1 MCWLTDP
8 GCLASEVAKSVGKGF
23 LDQIASAV
31 SVSMASAIE
40 TLGTFWVSVP
50 TIPLG
55 DTQGNP
61 SDPVGFLQGHT
72 WWIWSTLMVFSV
84 LYAAG
89 QMIWT
94 RRGQPLMELVA
105 ALIRALLASSAG
117 LGAVVILL
125 QVGDSYSTWIL
136 DRSIEGG
143 FTEGLKKLLMTPAA
157 NSLQIFVIVAGIIA
171 LIVSLIQICLLVVRS
186 ALSVLLA
193 GTLPLA
199 YSATNTQWG
208 KQWSQKHSAW
218 LIAFVLYKPVAATIY
233 AAAFKITGSALTGT
247 LEGAAESIVG
257 LMSGLVLMV
266 AALFALPAMMRLIVP
281 AVGAASAGGAMF
293 AGAAVGSAASGAV
306 NLGSRISG
314 RGGGAGGGGAAG
326 AGAGGGAGG
335 GGAAS
340 GAAATK
346 GGGGAASGA
355 TAAKG
360 AGASAAGAATAGVGA
375 AVMVA
380 GAAMN
385 KAKQGGQ
392 ALQSAV
398 HDAAGEQ
405 APQGQDKSDDKKTGF
420 RATAAAA
427 GAAVGG
433 SGARLPA
440 SSQGSGS
447 ARGSLSGSAQPKPEP
462 KPQPEPSS
470 VPRTRADEPQE
481 KPNGS
486 A

>member
-8 GCLASEVAKSVGKGF
+8 GCLASEVAKSAGKGF
-23 LDQIASAV
+23 LDQIATAV
-31 SVSMASAIE
+31 SVSMASTIE

-55 DTQGNP
+55 DTQGRP

-94 RRGQPLMELVA
+94 RRGQPLTDLIA

-125 QVGDSYSTWIL
+125 QVGDSYSRWIL
-136 DRSIEGG
+136 DRSVAGG
-143 FTEGLKKLLMTPAA
+143 FTEGLKTLMKSQSAGD
-157 NSLQIFVIVAGIIA
+157 LQIFVIVGGIIA

-208 KQWSQKHSAW
+208 KQWSQKHASW

-233 AAAFKITGSALTGT
+233 AAAFKVTGSALTGK

-306 NLGSRISG
+306 NMGSRMAAKGGSS
-314 RGGGAGGGGAAG
+314 GGGSAAGAG
-326 AGAGGGAGG
+326 AGAGGGA
-335 GGAAS
+335 S
-340 GAAATK
+340 GAA
-346 GGGGAASGA
+346 
-355 TAAKG
+355 AAKG
-360 AGASAAGAATAGVGA
+360 AGTAAAGAATGGAALALMAVGA
-375 AVMVA
+375 AVKK
-380 GAAMN
+380 GT
-385 KAKQGGQ
+385 Q
-392 ALQSAV
+392 AVQAAV

-405 APQGQDKSDDKKTGF
+405 PPQGGSSSHRTAPSQGGGARGGRSGGSAKPNPQPKPPQPEQKKPE
-420 RATAAAA
+420 
-427 GAAVGG
+427 GG
-433 SGARLPA
+433 SSGAR
-440 SSQGSGS
+440 
-447 ARGSLSGSAQPKPEP
+447 
-462 KPQPEPSS
+462 
-470 VPRTRADEPQE
+470 
-481 KPNGS
+481 
-486 A
+486 

>member
-1 MCWLTDP
+1 MCWVWETS
-8 GCLASEVAKSVGKGF
+8 CLAKEAAQTVGDSLMDQLAHNASVA
-23 LDQIASAV
+23 
-31 SVSMASAIE
+31 MASTIE
-40 TLGTFWVSVP
+40 TLGSFWVTVP

-89 QMIWT
+89 QMIWS
-94 RRGQPLMELVA
+94 RKGQPLMELVA
-105 ALIRALLASSAG
+105 ALIRSLLASSAG

-136 DRSIEGG
+136 DKSVEGG
-143 FTEGLKKLLMTPAA
+143 FTQGLKNIMKYERA
-157 NSLQIFVIVAGIIA
+157 SDLQIFVIVAGIIA
-171 LIVSLIQICLLVVRS
+171 MLVSLVQICLLIVRS

-208 KQWSQKHSAW
+208 KQWSQKHASW

-233 AAAFKITGSALTGT
+233 AAAFKVTGSALTGQ
-247 LEGAAESIVG
+247 LEGAATSIVG

-306 NLGSRISG
+306 NMGSRMAAK
-314 RGGGAGGGGAAG
+314 GGSSGGGGAAG
-326 AGAGGGAGG
+326 ASGASGAGGGA
-335 GGAAS
+335 S
-340 GAAATK
+340 GAA
-346 GGGGAASGA
+346 
-355 TAAKG
+355 AAKG
-360 AGASAAGAATAGVGA
+360 AGTAAAGAATGGAALALMAVGA
-375 AVMVA
+375 A
-380 GAAMN
+380 
-385 KAKQGGQ
+385 AKKGTQ
-392 ALQSAV
+392 AVQAAV

-405 APQGQDKSDDKKTGF
+405 PPQGGSSSHRPAPSQGG
-420 RATAAAA
+420 
-427 GAAVGG
+427 GARGGG
-433 SGARLPA
+433 SG
-440 SSQGSGS
+440 GS
-447 ARGSLSGSAQPKPEP
+447 AKPNPQPKP
-462 KPQPEPSS
+462 PQPEQKKPEGGSS
-470 VPRTRADEPQE
+470 GAR
-481 KPNGS
+481 
-486 A
+486 

>member
-8 GCLASEVAKSVGKGF
+8 GCLASEVAKSAGQGF
-23 LDQIASAV
+23 LDQIASSV

-40 TLGTFWVSVP
+40 TLGTFWVGIP

-55 DTQGNP
+55 DAQGNA
-61 SDPVGFLQGHT
+61 SDPVKFLQSST

-89 QMIWT
+89 QMIWS
-94 RRGQPLMELVA
+94 RKGQPLMELVA

-125 QVGDSYSTWIL
+125 QVGDSYSRWVL
-136 DRSIEGG
+136 DRSVSGG
-143 FTEGLKKLLMTPAA
+143 FTEGLKKLLMSPAA

-208 KQWSQKHSAW
+208 KQWSQKHASW

-233 AAAFKITGSALTGT
+233 AAAFKVTGSALTGK

-257 LMSGLVLMV
+257 LRSGLVLMV

-293 AGAAVGSAASGAV
+293 AGAAVGGAASGAV
-306 NLGSRISG
+306 NMGSRMAG
-314 RGGGAGGGGAAG
+314 KGGGSGGGGGAAG
-326 AGAGGGAGG
+326 AGG
-335 GGAAS
+335 S
-340 GAAATK
+340 GA
-346 GGGGAASGA
+346 GGGAASGA

-360 AGASAAGAATAGVGA
+360 AAAAKGAGAAAAGAATAGVGA

-380 GAAMN
+380 GAAIN

-392 ALQSAV
+392 ALQAAV

-405 APQGQDKSDDKKTGF
+405 APQQGSDKQSG
-420 RATAAAA
+420 
-427 GAAVGG
+427 GASG
-433 SGARLPA
+433 SRPPA
-440 SSQGSGS
+440 PSQGSGS
-447 ARGSLSGSAQPKPEP
+447 ARGGSSGSVQPQPQPK
-462 KPQPEPSS
+462 K
-470 VPRTRADEPQE
+470 QE
-481 KPNGS
+481 NPNGS
-486 A
+486 R

>member
-1 MCWLTDP
+1 MCIIGDFK
-8 GCLASEVAKSVGKGF
+8 CAASEFAKSAGQGF

-40 TLGTFWVSVP
+40 TLGTFWVGIP

-55 DTQGNP
+55 DTQGNA
-61 SDPVGFLQGHT
+61 SDPVKFLQSST

-89 QMIWT
+89 QMIWS
-94 RRGQPLMELVA
+94 RKGQPLMELVA

-125 QVGDSYSTWIL
+125 QVGDSYSRWVL
-136 DRSIEGG
+136 DRSVSGG
-143 FTEGLKKLLMTPAA
+143 FTEGLKKLLMSPAA

-208 KQWSQKHSAW
+208 KQWSQKHASW

-233 AAAFKITGSALTGT
+233 AAAFKVTGSALTGK

-293 AGAAVGSAASGAV
+293 AGAAVGGAASGAI
-306 NLGSRISG
+306 NMGSRMAA
-314 RGGGAGGGGAAG
+314 RGGGSGGGGGGGAAG
-326 AGAGGGAGG
+326 AGG
-335 GGAAS
+335 S
-340 GAAATK
+340 GA

-360 AGASAAGAATAGVGA
+360 AAAAKGAGAAAAGAATAGVGA

-380 GAAMN
+380 GAAIN

-392 ALQSAV
+392 ALQAAV

-405 APQGQDKSDDKKTGF
+405 APQGQDRSDDKKNGF

-433 SGARLPA
+433 SGPRPPA
-440 SSQGSGS
+440 PSQGSGG
-447 ARGSLSGSAQPKPEP
+447 ARGGSSGSAQPKP
-462 KPQPEPSS
+462 QPESQK
-470 VPRTRADEPQE
+470 QE
-481 KPNGS
+481 KLE

>member
-1 MCWLTDP
+1 MCIIGDFK
-8 GCLASEVAKSVGKGF
+8 CAASEFAKSAGQGF

-40 TLGTFWVSVP
+40 TLGTFWVGIP

-55 DTQGNP
+55 DTQGNA
-61 SDPVGFLQGHT
+61 SDPVKFLQSST

-89 QMIWT
+89 QMIWS
-94 RRGQPLMELVA
+94 RKGQPLMELVA

-125 QVGDSYSTWIL
+125 QVGDSYSRWVL
-136 DRSIEGG
+136 DRSVSGG
-143 FTEGLKKLLMTPAA
+143 FTEGLKKLLMSPAA

-208 KQWSQKHSAW
+208 KQWSQKHASW

-233 AAAFKITGSALTGT
+233 AAAFKVTGSALTGK

-293 AGAAVGSAASGAV
+293 AGAAVGGAASGAI
-306 NLGSRISG
+306 NMGSRMAA
-314 RGGGAGGGGAAG
+314 RGGGSGGGGGGGAAG
-326 AGAGGGAGG
+326 AGG
-335 GGAAS
+335 S
-340 GAAATK
+340 GA

-360 AGASAAGAATAGVGA
+360 AAAAKGAGAAAAGAATAGVGA

-380 GAAMN
+380 GAAIN

-392 ALQSAV
+392 ALQAAV

-405 APQGQDKSDDKKTGF
+405 APQGQDRSDDKKNGF

-433 SGARLPA
+433 SGPRPPA
-440 SSQGSGS
+440 PSQGSGG
-447 ARGSLSGSAQPKPEP
+447 ARGGSSGSAQPKP
-462 KPQPEPSS
+462 QPES
-470 VPRTRADEPQE
+470 Q
-481 KPNGS
+481 K
-486 A
+486 

>member
-8 GCLASEVAKSVGKGF
+8 GCLASEVAKSAGQGF

-40 TLGTFWVSVP
+40 TLGTFWVGIP

-55 DTQGNP
+55 DAQGNA
-61 SDPVGFLQGHT
+61 SDPVKFLQSST

-89 QMIWT
+89 QMIWS
-94 RRGQPLMELVA
+94 RKGQPLMELVA

-125 QVGDSYSTWIL
+125 QVGDSYSRWVL
-136 DRSIEGG
+136 DRSVSGG
-143 FTEGLKKLLMTPAA
+143 FTEGLKKLLMSPAA

-208 KQWSQKHSAW
+208 KQWSQKHASW

-233 AAAFKITGSALTGT
+233 AAAFKVTGSALTGK

-293 AGAAVGSAASGAV
+293 AGAAVGGAASGAV
-306 NLGSRISG
+306 NMGSRMAG
-314 RGGGAGGGGAAG
+314 KGGGSGGGGGAAG
-326 AGAGGGAGG
+326 AGG
-335 GGAAS
+335 S
-340 GAAATK
+340 GA
-346 GGGGAASGA
+346 GGGAASGA

-360 AGASAAGAATAGVGA
+360 AAAAKGAGAAAAGAATAGVGA

-380 GAAMN
+380 GAAIN

-392 ALQSAV
+392 ALQAAV

-405 APQGQDKSDDKKTGF
+405 APQQGSDKQSG
-420 RATAAAA
+420 
-427 GAAVGG
+427 GASG
-433 SGARLPA
+433 SRPPA
-440 SSQGSGS
+440 PSQGSGS
-447 ARGSLSGSAQPKPEP
+447 ARGGSSGSVQPQPK
-462 KPQPEPSS
+462 K
-470 VPRTRADEPQE
+470 QE
-481 KPNGS
+481 NPNGS
-486 A
+486 R

>member
-1 MCWLTDP
+1 MCWIWDTSCMAKEAAQTVGDSLMDQ
-8 GCLASEVAKSVGKGF
+8 LAHNASVA
-23 LDQIASAV
+23 
-31 SVSMASAIE
+31 MASTIE
-40 TLGTFWVSVP
+40 TLGSFWVTVP

-89 QMIWT
+89 QMIWS
-94 RRGQPLMELVA
+94 RKGQPLMELVA
-105 ALIRALLASSAG
+105 ALIRSLLASSAG

-136 DRSIEGG
+136 DKSVEGG
-143 FTEGLKKLLMTPAA
+143 FTQGLKNIMSSESA
-157 NSLQIFVIVAGIIA
+157 SDLQIFMIVAGIIA
-171 LIVSLIQICLLVVRS
+171 MLVSLVQICLLIVRS

-208 KQWSQKHSAW
+208 KQWSQKHASW

-233 AAAFKITGSALTGT
+233 AAAFKVTGSALTGQ
-247 LEGAAESIVG
+247 LEGAATSIVG

-306 NLGSRISG
+306 NMGSRMAAKGGSSG
-314 RGGGAGGGGAAG
+314 GGGGAAG
-326 AGAGGGAGG
+326 AGGAGGAGG
-335 GGAAS
+335 GAS
-340 GAAATK
+340 GAAA
-346 GGGGAASGA
+346 
-355 TAAKG
+355 AKG
-360 AGASAAGAATAGVGA
+360 AGTAAAGAATGGAALALMAVGA
-375 AVMVA
+375 A
-380 GAAMN
+380 
-385 KAKQGGQ
+385 AKKGTQ
-392 ALQSAV
+392 AVQAAV

-405 APQGQDKSDDKKTGF
+405 PPQGGSSSHRPAPSQGG
-420 RATAAAA
+420 
-427 GAAVGG
+427 GARGGG
-433 SGARLPA
+433 SG
-440 SSQGSGS
+440 GS
-447 ARGSLSGSAQPKPEP
+447 AKPNPQPKP
-462 KPQPEPSS
+462 PQPEQKKPEGGSS
-470 VPRTRADEPQE
+470 GAR
-481 KPNGS
+481 
-486 A
+486 

>member
-1 MCWLTDP
+1 MCWFWETS
-8 GCLASEVAKSVGKGF
+8 CLAKEAAQTVGDS
-23 LDQIASAV
+23 LMDQLAHNV
-31 SVSMASAIE
+31 SVAMASTIE
-40 TLGTFWVSVP
+40 TLGSFWVTVP

-89 QMIWT
+89 QMIWS
-94 RRGQPLMELVA
+94 RKGQPLMELVA
-105 ALIRALLASSAG
+105 ALIRSLLASSAG

-136 DRSIEGG
+136 DKSVEGG
-143 FTEGLKKLLMTPAA
+143 FTQGLKNIMSSESA
-157 NSLQIFVIVAGIIA
+157 SDLQIFMIVAGIIA
-171 LIVSLIQICLLVVRS
+171 MLVSLVQICLLIVRS

-208 KQWSQKHSAW
+208 KQWSQKHASW

-233 AAAFKITGSALTGT
+233 AAAFKVTGSALTGE
-247 LEGAAESIVG
+247 LKGAAESIVG

-306 NLGSRISG
+306 NMGSRMAAKGGSS
-314 RGGGAGGGGAAG
+314 GGGAGGG
-326 AGAGGGAGG
+326 
-335 GGAAS
+335 AS
-340 GAAATK
+340 GAAA
-346 GGGGAASGA
+346 
-355 TAAKG
+355 AKG
-360 AGASAAGAATAGVGA
+360 AGTAAAGAATGGAALALMAVGA
-375 AVMVA
+375 A
-380 GAAMN
+380 
-385 KAKQGGQ
+385 AKKGTQ
-392 ALQSAV
+392 AVQAAV

-405 APQGQDKSDDKKTGF
+405 PPQGGSSSHRPAPSQ
-420 RATAAAA
+420 
-427 GAAVGG
+427 G
-433 SGARLPA
+433 SGARGG
-440 SSQGSGS
+440 GSG
-447 ARGSLSGSAQPKPEP
+447 GSAKPNPQPKP
-462 KPQPEPSS
+462 PQPEQKKPEGGSS
-470 VPRTRADEPQE
+470 GTR
-481 KPNGS
+481 
-486 A
+486 

>member
-1 MCWLTDP
+1 MCWFWDTDCMVKDAAQAV
-8 GCLASEVAKSVGKGF
+8 GDSLMDQLAQNASVA
-23 LDQIASAV
+23 
-31 SVSMASAIE
+31 MASTIE
-40 TLGTFWVSVP
+40 TLGSFWVTVP

-55 DTQGNP
+55 DTQGNA
-61 SDPVGFLQGHT
+61 SDPVAFLQGHT

-89 QMIWT
+89 QMIWS
-94 RRGQPLMELVA
+94 RKGQPLMELVA

-136 DRSIEGG
+136 DKSVEGG
-143 FTEGLKKLLMTPAA
+143 FTTGLKNIMMSPGAPG
-157 NSLQIFVIVAGIIA
+157 LQIFMIVAGIIA
-171 LIVSLIQICLLVVRS
+171 MLVSLVQICLLIVRS

-208 KQWSQKHSAW
+208 KQWSQKHASW

-233 AAAFKITGSALTGT
+233 AAAFKVTGSALTGK

-293 AGAAVGSAASGAV
+293 AGAAVGGAASGAV
-306 NLGSRISG
+306 NMGSRMAG
-314 RGGGAGGGGAAG
+314 KGGGSGGGGGAAG
-326 AGAGGGAGG
+326 AGG
-335 GGAAS
+335 S
-340 GAAATK
+340 GA
-346 GGGGAASGA
+346 GGGAASGA

-360 AGASAAGAATAGVGA
+360 AAAAKGAGAAAAGAATAGVGA

-380 GAAMN
+380 GAAIN

-392 ALQSAV
+392 ALQAAV

-405 APQGQDKSDDKKTGF
+405 APQQGSDKQSG
-420 RATAAAA
+420 
-427 GAAVGG
+427 GASG
-433 SGARLPA
+433 SRPPA
-440 SSQGSGS
+440 PSQGSGS
-447 ARGSLSGSAQPKPEP
+447 ARGGSSGSVQPQPQPK
-462 KPQPEPSS
+462 K
-470 VPRTRADEPQE
+470 QE
-481 KPNGS
+481 NPNGS
-486 A
+486 R

>member
-1 MCWLTDP
+1 MCIIGDFKCLT
-8 GCLASEVAKSVGKGF
+8 EEFAKTAGQGF

-40 TLGTFWVSVP
+40 TMGTFWVSVP

-61 SDPVGFLQGHT
+61 SDPVGFLQGNT

-94 RRGQPLMELVA
+94 RRGQPLTELIA
-105 ALIRALLASSAG
+105 SLIRALLASTAG

-125 QVGDSYSTWIL
+125 QVGDSYSRWVI
-136 DRSIEGG
+136 DRSVSGG
-143 FTEGLKKLLMTPAA
+143 FTEGLKTLLMSRAA
-157 NSLQIFVIVAGIIA
+157 GDLQIFVIVAGIIV
-171 LIVSLIQICLLVVRS
+171 LIVSLIQVCLLIVRS

-208 KQWSQKHSAW
+208 KQWSQKHASW

-233 AAAFKITGSALTGT
+233 AAAFKVTGSALTGQ
-247 LEGAAESIVG
+247 LQGAAESIVG

-281 AVGAASAGGAMF
+281 AVGAVSASGAMF

-306 NLGSRISG
+306 NMGSRMAAK
-314 RGGGAGGGGAAG
+314 GGSSGGGGAAG
-326 AGAGGGAGG
+326 ASGAGGAGGGA
-335 GGAAS
+335 S
-340 GAAATK
+340 GAA
-346 GGGGAASGA
+346 
-355 TAAKG
+355 AAKG
-360 AGASAAGAATAGVGA
+360 AGTAAAGAATGGAALALMAVGA
-375 AVMVA
+375 A
-380 GAAMN
+380 
-385 KAKQGGQ
+385 AKKGTQ
-392 ALQSAV
+392 AVQAAV

-405 APQGQDKSDDKKTGF
+405 PPQGGSSSHTPAPSQGG
-420 RATAAAA
+420 
-427 GAAVGG
+427 GARGGG
-433 SGARLPA
+433 SG
-440 SSQGSGS
+440 GS
-447 ARGSLSGSAQPKPEP
+447 AKPNPQPKP
-462 KPQPEPSS
+462 PQPEQKKPEGGSS
-470 VPRTRADEPQE
+470 GAR
-481 KPNGS
+481 
-486 A
+486 

>member
-1 MCWLTDP
+1 
-8 GCLASEVAKSVGKGF
+8 
-23 LDQIASAV
+23 
-31 SVSMASAIE
+31 
-40 TLGTFWVSVP
+40 
-50 TIPLG
+50 
-55 DTQGNP
+55 
-61 SDPVGFLQGHT
+61 
-72 WWIWSTLMVFSV
+72 
-84 LYAAG
+84 
-89 QMIWT
+89 
-94 RRGQPLMELVA
+94 MELVA

-125 QVGDSYSTWIL
+125 QVGDSYSRWVL
-136 DRSIEGG
+136 DRSVSGG
-143 FTEGLKKLLMTPAA
+143 FTEGLKKLLMSPAA

-208 KQWSQKHSAW
+208 KQWSQKHASW

-233 AAAFKITGSALTGT
+233 AAAFKVTGSALTGK

-293 AGAAVGSAASGAV
+293 AGAAVGGAASGAI
-306 NLGSRISG
+306 NMGSRMAA
-314 RGGGAGGGGAAG
+314 RGGGSGGGGGGGAAG
-326 AGAGGGAGG
+326 AGG
-335 GGAAS
+335 S
-340 GAAATK
+340 GA

-360 AGASAAGAATAGVGA
+360 AAAAKGAGAAAAGAATAGVGA

-380 GAAMN
+380 GAAIN

-392 ALQSAV
+392 ALQAAV

-405 APQGQDKSDDKKTGF
+405 APQGQDRSDDKKNGF

-433 SGARLPA
+433 SGPRPPA
-440 SSQGSGS
+440 PSQGSGG
-447 ARGSLSGSAQPKPEP
+447 ARGGSSGSAQPKP
-462 KPQPEPSS
+462 QPESQK
-470 VPRTRADEPQE
+470 QE
-481 KPNGS
+481 KPDGS

>member
-1 MCWLTDP
+1 MAKEAAQTVGDSLMDQ
-8 GCLASEVAKSVGKGF
+8 LAHNASVA
-23 LDQIASAV
+23 
-31 SVSMASAIE
+31 MASTIE
-40 TLGTFWVSVP
+40 TLGSFWVTVP

-89 QMIWT
+89 QMIWS
-94 RRGQPLMELVA
+94 RKGQPLMELVA
-105 ALIRALLASSAG
+105 ALIRSLLASSAG

-136 DRSIEGG
+136 DKSVEGG
-143 FTEGLKKLLMTPAA
+143 FTQGLKNIMSSESA
-157 NSLQIFVIVAGIIA
+157 SDLQIFMIVAGIIA
-171 LIVSLIQICLLVVRS
+171 MLVSLVQICLLIVRS

-208 KQWSQKHSAW
+208 KQWSQKHASW

-233 AAAFKITGSALTGT
+233 AAAFKVTGSALTGE
-247 LEGAAESIVG
+247 LKGAAESIVG

-306 NLGSRISG
+306 NMGSRMAAK
-314 RGGGAGGGGAAG
+314 GGSSGGGGAAG
-326 AGAGGGAGG
+326 ASGAGGAGGGA
-335 GGAAS
+335 S
-340 GAAATK
+340 GAA
-346 GGGGAASGA
+346 
-355 TAAKG
+355 AAKG
-360 AGASAAGAATAGVGA
+360 AGTAAAGAATGGAALALMAVGA
-375 AVMVA
+375 A
-380 GAAMN
+380 
-385 KAKQGGQ
+385 AKKGTQ
-392 ALQSAV
+392 AVQAAV

-405 APQGQDKSDDKKTGF
+405 PPQGGSSSHRPAPSQGG
-420 RATAAAA
+420 
-427 GAAVGG
+427 GARGGG
-433 SGARLPA
+433 SG
-440 SSQGSGS
+440 GS
-447 ARGSLSGSAQPKPEP
+447 AKPN
-462 KPQPEPSS
+462 PQPEQKKPEGGSS
-470 VPRTRADEPQE
+470 GAR
-481 KPNGS
+481 
-486 A
+486 

>member
-1 MCWLTDP
+1 MCIIGDFK
-8 GCLASEVAKSVGKGF
+8 CAASEFAKSAGQGF

-40 TLGTFWVSVP
+40 TMGTFWVSVP

-94 RRGQPLMELVA
+94 RRGQPLTELIA
-105 ALIRALLASSAG
+105 SLIRALLASSAG

-125 QVGDSYSTWIL
+125 QVGDSYSRWVI
-136 DRSIEGG
+136 DRSVSGG
-143 FTEGLKKLLMTPAA
+143 FTEGLKTLLMSRAA
-157 NSLQIFVIVAGIIA
+157 GDLQIFVIVAGIIV
-171 LIVSLIQICLLVVRS
+171 LIVSLIQVCLLIVRS

-208 KQWSQKHSAW
+208 KQWSQKHASW

-233 AAAFKITGSALTGT
+233 AAAFKVTGSAMTGK

-281 AVGAASAGGAMF
+281 AVGAVSASGAMF

-306 NLGSRISG
+306 NMGSRMAAK
-314 RGGGAGGGGAAG
+314 GGSSGGGGAAG
-326 AGAGGGAGG
+326 ASGAGGGA
-335 GGAAS
+335 S
-340 GAAATK
+340 GAA
-346 GGGGAASGA
+346 
-355 TAAKG
+355 AAKG
-360 AGASAAGAATAGVGA
+360 AGTAAAGAATGGAALALMAVGA
-375 AVMVA
+375 A
-380 GAAMN
+380 
-385 KAKQGGQ
+385 AKKGTQ
-392 ALQSAV
+392 AVQAAV

-405 APQGQDKSDDKKTGF
+405 PPQGSSSSHRPAPSQGG
-420 RATAAAA
+420 
-427 GAAVGG
+427 GARGGG
-433 SGARLPA
+433 SG
-440 SSQGSGS
+440 GS
-447 ARGSLSGSAQPKPEP
+447 AKPNPQPKP
-462 KPQPEPSS
+462 PQPEQKKPEGGSS
-470 VPRTRADEPQE
+470 GAR
-481 KPNGS
+481 
-486 A
+486 

>member
-1 MCWLTDP
+1 MCWVWETS
-8 GCLASEVAKSVGKGF
+8 CLAKEAAQTVGDSLMDQLAHNASVA
-23 LDQIASAV
+23 
-31 SVSMASAIE
+31 MASTIE
-40 TLGTFWVSVP
+40 TLGSFWVTVP

-89 QMIWT
+89 QMIWS
-94 RRGQPLMELVA
+94 RKGQPLMELVA
-105 ALIRALLASSAG
+105 ALIRSLLASSAG

-136 DRSIEGG
+136 DKSVEGG
-143 FTEGLKKLLMTPAA
+143 FTKGLQNIMSSKSA
-157 NSLQIFVIVAGIIA
+157 SDLQIFMIVAGIIA
-171 LIVSLIQICLLVVRS
+171 MLVSLVQICLLIVRS

-208 KQWSQKHSAW
+208 KQWSQKHASW

-233 AAAFKITGSALTGT
+233 AAAFKVTGSALTGQ
-247 LEGAAESIVG
+247 LNGAAESIVG

-306 NLGSRISG
+306 NMGSRMAAK
-314 RGGGAGGGGAAG
+314 GGSSGGGGAAG
-326 AGAGGGAGG
+326 ASGAGGAGG
-335 GGAAS
+335 AGAS
-340 GAAATK
+340 GAAA
-346 GGGGAASGA
+346 
-355 TAAKG
+355 AKG
-360 AGASAAGAATAGVGA
+360 AGTAAAGAATGGAALALMAVGA
-375 AVMVA
+375 A
-380 GAAMN
+380 
-385 KAKQGGQ
+385 AKKGTQ
-392 ALQSAV
+392 AVQAAV

-405 APQGQDKSDDKKTGF
+405 PPQGGSSSHRSAPSQGG
-420 RATAAAA
+420 
-427 GAAVGG
+427 GARGGG
-433 SGARLPA
+433 SG
-440 SSQGSGS
+440 GS
-447 ARGSLSGSAQPKPEP
+447 AKPNPQPKP
-462 KPQPEPSS
+462 PQPEQKKPEGGSS
-470 VPRTRADEPQE
+470 GAR
-481 KPNGS
+481 
-486 A
+486 

>member
-1 MCWLTDP
+1 MCWVWETS
-8 GCLASEVAKSVGKGF
+8 CLAKEAAQTVGDSLMDQLAHNASVA
-23 LDQIASAV
+23 
-31 SVSMASAIE
+31 MASTIE
-40 TLGTFWVSVP
+40 TLGSFWVTVP

-89 QMIWT
+89 QMIWS
-94 RRGQPLMELVA
+94 RKGQPLMELVA
-105 ALIRALLASSAG
+105 ALIRSLLASSAG

-136 DRSIEGG
+136 DKSVEGG
-143 FTEGLKKLLMTPAA
+143 FTQGLKNIMKYESA
-157 NSLQIFVIVAGIIA
+157 SDLQIFVIVAGIIA
-171 LIVSLIQICLLVVRS
+171 MLVSLVQICLLIVRS

-208 KQWSQKHSAW
+208 KQWSQKHASW

-233 AAAFKITGSALTGT
+233 AAAFKVTGSALTGK
-247 LEGAAESIVG
+247 LEGVAESIVG

-306 NLGSRISG
+306 NMGSRMAAK
-314 RGGGAGGGGAAG
+314 GGSSGGGGAAG
-326 AGAGGGAGG
+326 ASGAGGAGGGA
-335 GGAAS
+335 S
-340 GAAATK
+340 GAA
-346 GGGGAASGA
+346 
-355 TAAKG
+355 AAKG
-360 AGASAAGAATAGVGA
+360 AGTAAAGAATGGAALALMAVGA
-375 AVMVA
+375 A
-380 GAAMN
+380 
-385 KAKQGGQ
+385 AKKGTQ
-392 ALQSAV
+392 AVQAAV

-405 APQGQDKSDDKKTGF
+405 PPQGGSSSHRPAPSQGG
-420 RATAAAA
+420 
-427 GAAVGG
+427 GARGGG
-433 SGARLPA
+433 SG
-440 SSQGSGS
+440 GS
-447 ARGSLSGSAQPKPEP
+447 AKPNPQPKP
-462 KPQPEPSS
+462 PQPEQKKPEGGSS
-470 VPRTRADEPQE
+470 GAR
-481 KPNGS
+481 
-486 A
+486 

>member
-1 MCWLTDP
+1 MCIIGDIK
-8 GCLASEVAKSVGKGF
+8 CAASEFAKSAGQGF

-40 TLGTFWVSVP
+40 TLGTFWVGIP

-55 DTQGNP
+55 DAQGNA
-61 SDPVGFLQGHT
+61 SDPVKFLQSST

-89 QMIWT
+89 QMIWS
-94 RRGQPLMELVA
+94 RKGQPLMELVA

-125 QVGDSYSTWIL
+125 QVGDSYSRWVL
-136 DRSIEGG
+136 DRSVSGG

-157 NSLQIFVIVAGIIA
+157 TSLQIFVIVAGIIA

-208 KQWSQKHSAW
+208 KQWSQKHASW

-233 AAAFKITGSALTGT
+233 AAAFKVTGSALTGK

-293 AGAAVGSAASGAV
+293 AGAAVGGAASGAV
-306 NLGSRISG
+306 NMGSRMAG
-314 RGGGAGGGGAAG
+314 KGGGSGGGGGAAG
-326 AGAGGGAGG
+326 AGG
-335 GGAAS
+335 S
-340 GAAATK
+340 GA

-360 AGASAAGAATAGVGA
+360 AAAAKGAGAAAAGAATAGVGA

-380 GAAMN
+380 GAAIN

-392 ALQSAV
+392 ALQAAV

-405 APQGQDKSDDKKTGF
+405 APQGQDKSDDKKNGV

-427 GAAVGG
+427 RAAVGG
-433 SGARLPA
+433 SGSRPPA
-440 SSQGSGS
+440 PSQGSGG
-447 ARGSLSGSAQPKPEP
+447 ARGGSSGSAQPQ
-462 KPQPEPSS
+462 PQPQPQSQKQEN
-470 VPRTRADEPQE
+470 PR
-481 KPNGS
+481 GS

>member
-1 MCWLTDP
+1 MCIIGDFKCLTEE
-8 GCLASEVAKSVGKGF
+8 LAKTAGQGF

-40 TLGTFWVSVP
+40 TMGTFWVSVP

-61 SDPVGFLQGHT
+61 SDPVGFLQGNT

-94 RRGQPLMELVA
+94 RRGQPLTELIA
-105 ALIRALLASSAG
+105 SLIRALLASSAG

-125 QVGDSYSTWIL
+125 QVGDSYSRWVI
-136 DRSIEGG
+136 DRSVSGG
-143 FTEGLKKLLMTPAA
+143 FTEGLKTLLMSRAA
-157 NSLQIFVIVAGIIA
+157 GDLQIFVIVAGIIV
-171 LIVSLIQICLLVVRS
+171 LIVSLIQVCLLIVRS

-208 KQWSQKHSAW
+208 KQWSQKHASW

-233 AAAFKITGSALTGT
+233 AAAFKVTGSAMTGK
-247 LEGAAESIVG
+247 LDGAAESIVG

-281 AVGAASAGGAMF
+281 AVGAVSASGAMF

-306 NLGSRISG
+306 NMGSRMAAK
-314 RGGGAGGGGAAG
+314 GGSSGGGGAAG
-326 AGAGGGAGG
+326 ASGAGGAGGGA
-335 GGAAS
+335 S
-340 GAAATK
+340 GAA
-346 GGGGAASGA
+346 
-355 TAAKG
+355 AAKG
-360 AGASAAGAATAGVGA
+360 AGTAAAGAATGGAALALMAVGA
-375 AVMVA
+375 A
-380 GAAMN
+380 
-385 KAKQGGQ
+385 AKKGTQ
-392 ALQSAV
+392 AVQAAV

-405 APQGQDKSDDKKTGF
+405 PPQGGSSSHRPAPSQGG
-420 RATAAAA
+420 
-427 GAAVGG
+427 GARGGG
-433 SGARLPA
+433 SG
-440 SSQGSGS
+440 GS
-447 ARGSLSGSAQPKPEP
+447 AKPNPQPKP
-462 KPQPEPSS
+462 PQPEQKKPEGGSS
-470 VPRTRADEPQE
+470 GAR
-481 KPNGS
+481 
-486 A
+486 

>member
-1 MCWLTDP
+1 MAKEAAQTVGDSLMDQ
-8 GCLASEVAKSVGKGF
+8 LAHNASVA
-23 LDQIASAV
+23 
-31 SVSMASAIE
+31 MASTIE
-40 TLGTFWVSVP
+40 TLGSFWVTVP

-89 QMIWT
+89 QMIWS
-94 RRGQPLMELVA
+94 RKGQPLMELVA
-105 ALIRALLASSAG
+105 ALIRSLLASSAG

-136 DRSIEGG
+136 DKSVEGG
-143 FTEGLKKLLMTPAA
+143 FTQGLKNIMSSESA
-157 NSLQIFVIVAGIIA
+157 SDLQIFMIVAGIIA
-171 LIVSLIQICLLVVRS
+171 MLVSLVQICLLIVRS

-208 KQWSQKHSAW
+208 KQWSQKHASW

-233 AAAFKITGSALTGT
+233 AAAFKVTGSALTGQ
-247 LEGAAESIVG
+247 LEGAATSIVG

-306 NLGSRISG
+306 NMGSRMAAKGGSSG
-314 RGGGAGGGGAAG
+314 GGGGAAG
-326 AGAGGGAGG
+326 AGGAGGAGG
-335 GGAAS
+335 GAS
-340 GAAATK
+340 GAAA
-346 GGGGAASGA
+346 
-355 TAAKG
+355 AKG
-360 AGASAAGAATAGVGA
+360 AGTAAAGAATGGAALALMAVGA
-375 AVMVA
+375 A
-380 GAAMN
+380 
-385 KAKQGGQ
+385 AKKGTQ
-392 ALQSAV
+392 AVQAAV

-405 APQGQDKSDDKKTGF
+405 PPQSGSSSHRPAPSQGG
-420 RATAAAA
+420 
-427 GAAVGG
+427 GARGGG
-433 SGARLPA
+433 SG
-440 SSQGSGS
+440 GS
-447 ARGSLSGSAQPKPEP
+447 AKPNPQPKP
-462 KPQPEPSS
+462 PQPEQKKPEGGSS
-470 VPRTRADEPQE
+470 GAR
-481 KPNGS
+481 
-486 A
+486 

>member
-1 MCWLTDP
+1 MCLVIFPTCW
-8 GCLASEVAKSVGKGF
+8 AENAAKSASKGF
-23 LDQIASAV
+23 LDQIADNTGAA
-31 SVSMASAIE
+31 MASTLE
-40 TLGTFWVSVP
+40 TLGSFWVAVP

-55 DTQGNP
+55 DTRGNA
-61 SDPVGFLQGHT
+61 SDPVAFLQGHT

-89 QMIWT
+89 QMIWS
-94 RRGQPLMELVA
+94 RKGQPLMELVA

-125 QVGDSYSTWIL
+125 QVGDSYSVWIL
-136 DRSIEGG
+136 DKSIEGG
-143 FTEGLKKLLMTPAA
+143 FTEGLKQLMSAPGAGG
-157 NSLQIFVIVAGIIA
+157 LQIFIIVTGIIA
-171 LIVSLIQICLLVVRS
+171 MLISLVQICLLIVRS

-208 KQWSQKHSAW
+208 KQWSQKHASW

-233 AAAFKITGSALTGT
+233 AAAFKVTGSALTGK
-247 LEGAAESIVG
+247 LEGVAESIVG

-293 AGAAVGSAASGAV
+293 AGAAVGGAASGAV
-306 NLGSRISG
+306 NMGSRMAG
-314 RGGGAGGGGAAG
+314 KGGGSGGGGGAAG
-326 AGAGGGAGG
+326 AGG
-335 GGAAS
+335 S
-340 GAAATK
+340 GA

-360 AGASAAGAATAGVGA
+360 AAAAKGAGAAAAGAATAGVGA

-385 KAKQGGQ
+385 KAKQAGQ

-405 APQGQDKSDDKKTGF
+405 APQQGSDKQSG
-420 RATAAAA
+420 
-427 GAAVGG
+427 GG
-433 SGARLPA
+433 SGSRPPAPSQGNGGAR
-440 SSQGSGS
+440 GSGS
-447 ARGSLSGSAQPKPEP
+447 NGSAQPKPEP
-462 KPQPEPSS
+462 KKQEK
-470 VPRTRADEPQE
+470 QE
-481 KPNGS
+481 KPDGS

>member
-1 MCWLTDP
+1 MCWFWDT
-8 GCLASEVAKSVGKGF
+8 GCMAKEAAQTVGDSLMDQLAHNASVA
-23 LDQIASAV
+23 
-31 SVSMASAIE
+31 MASTIE
-40 TLGTFWVSVP
+40 TLGSFWVTVP

-89 QMIWT
+89 QMIWS
-94 RRGQPLMELVA
+94 RKGQPLMELVA
-105 ALIRALLASSAG
+105 ALIRSLLASSAG

-136 DRSIEGG
+136 DKSVEGG
-143 FTEGLKKLLMTPAA
+143 FTQGLKNIMMSPSA
-157 NSLQIFVIVAGIIA
+157 SDLQIFMIVAGIIA
-171 LIVSLIQICLLVVRS
+171 MLVSLVQICLLIVRS

-208 KQWSQKHSAW
+208 KQWSQKHASW

-233 AAAFKITGSALTGT
+233 AAAFKVTGSALTGK

-306 NLGSRISG
+306 NMGSRMAAKGGSS
-314 RGGGAGGGGAAG
+314 GGGAGGASGA
-326 AGAGGGAGG
+326 GGAGG
-335 GGAAS
+335 AGAS
-340 GAAATK
+340 GAAA
-346 GGGGAASGA
+346 
-355 TAAKG
+355 AKG
-360 AGASAAGAATAGVGA
+360 AGTAAAGAATGGAALALMAVGA
-375 AVMVA
+375 A
-380 GAAMN
+380 
-385 KAKQGGQ
+385 AKKGTQ
-392 ALQSAV
+392 AVQAAV

-405 APQGQDKSDDKKTGF
+405 PPQGGSSSHRPAPSQGGGARGGRSGGSAKPNPQPKPPQPEQKKPE
-420 RATAAAA
+420 
-427 GAAVGG
+427 GG
-433 SGARLPA
+433 PSGAR
-440 SSQGSGS
+440 
-447 ARGSLSGSAQPKPEP
+447 
-462 KPQPEPSS
+462 
-470 VPRTRADEPQE
+470 
-481 KPNGS
+481 
-486 A
+486 

>member
-8 GCLASEVAKSVGKGF
+8 SCLASEVAKSAGKGF
-23 LDQIASAV
+23 LDQIATAV

-40 TLGTFWVSVP
+40 TMGTFWVSVP

-61 SDPVGFLQGHT
+61 SDPVGFLQGNT

-94 RRGQPLMELVA
+94 RRGQPLMELIA
-105 ALIRALLASSAG
+105 SLIRALLASSAG

-125 QVGDSYSTWIL
+125 QVGDSYSRWVI
-136 DRSIEGG
+136 DRSVSGG
-143 FTEGLKKLLMTPAA
+143 FTEGLKTLLVSRAA
-157 NSLQIFVIVAGIIA
+157 GDLQIFVIVAGIIV
-171 LIVSLIQICLLVVRS
+171 LIVSLIQVCLLIVRS

-208 KQWSQKHSAW
+208 KQWSQKHASW

-233 AAAFKITGSALTGT
+233 AAAFKVTGSALTGQ
-247 LEGAAESIVG
+247 LKEGAAESIVG

-281 AVGAASAGGAMF
+281 AVGAVSASGAMF

-306 NLGSRISG
+306 NMGSRMAAK
-314 RGGGAGGGGAAG
+314 GGSSGGGGAAG
-326 AGAGGGAGG
+326 GG
-335 GGAAS
+335 AS
-340 GAAATK
+340 GAAA
-346 GGGGAASGA
+346 
-355 TAAKG
+355 AKG
-360 AGASAAGAATAGVGA
+360 AGTAAAGAATGGAALALMAVGA
-375 AVMVA
+375 AVKK
-380 GAAMN
+380 GT
-385 KAKQGGQ
+385 Q
-392 ALQSAV
+392 AVQAAV

-405 APQGQDKSDDKKTGF
+405 PPQGSSSSHRPAPSQGG
-420 RATAAAA
+420 
-427 GAAVGG
+427 GARGGG
-433 SGARLPA
+433 SG
-440 SSQGSGS
+440 GS
-447 ARGSLSGSAQPKPEP
+447 AKPNPQPKP
-462 KPQPEPSS
+462 PQPEQKKPEGGSS
-470 VPRTRADEPQE
+470 GAR
-481 KPNGS
+481 
-486 A
+486 

>member
-1 MCWLTDP
+1 MCIIGDFK
-8 GCLASEVAKSVGKGF
+8 CAASEFAKSAGQGF

-40 TLGTFWVSVP
+40 TMGTFWVSVP

-94 RRGQPLMELVA
+94 RRGQPLTELIA
-105 ALIRALLASSAG
+105 SLIRALLASSAG

-125 QVGDSYSTWIL
+125 QVGDSYSRWVI
-136 DRSIEGG
+136 DRSVSGG
-143 FTEGLKKLLMTPAA
+143 FTEGLKTLLMSRAA
-157 NSLQIFVIVAGIIA
+157 GDLQIFVIVAGIIV
-171 LIVSLIQICLLVVRS
+171 LIVSLIQVCLLIVRS

-208 KQWSQKHSAW
+208 KQWSQKHASW

-233 AAAFKITGSALTGT
+233 AAAFKVTGSAMTGK

-281 AVGAASAGGAMF
+281 AVGAVSASGAMF

-306 NLGSRISG
+306 NMGSRMAAK
-314 RGGGAGGGGAAG
+314 GGSSGGGAAG
-326 AGAGGGAGG
+326 ASGAGGAGGGA
-335 GGAAS
+335 S
-340 GAAATK
+340 GAA
-346 GGGGAASGA
+346 
-355 TAAKG
+355 AAKG
-360 AGASAAGAATAGVGA
+360 AGTAAAGAATGGAALALMAVGA
-375 AVMVA
+375 A
-380 GAAMN
+380 
-385 KAKQGGQ
+385 AKKGTQ
-392 ALQSAV
+392 AVQAAV

-405 APQGQDKSDDKKTGF
+405 PPQGGSSSHTPAPSQGG
-420 RATAAAA
+420 
-427 GAAVGG
+427 GARGGG
-433 SGARLPA
+433 SG
-440 SSQGSGS
+440 GS
-447 ARGSLSGSAQPKPEP
+447 AKPNPQPKP
-462 KPQPEPSS
+462 PQPEQKKSEGGSS
-470 VPRTRADEPQE
+470 GAR
-481 KPNGS
+481 
-486 A
+486 